1 MKFLLGLIVLG
12 LFLPVIADAQIQ
24 FGIGARTS
32 IFGYNR
38 DELDGSRVFWGGHA
52 RMRVIKYFAAELSA
66 QYREDTFGFHNGE
79 IKLETFPVQ
88 LSGIVYPLAMIPI
101 SPYFV
106 GGIGWYRLKAT
117 INGDLDLPYVF
128 GQGSVV
134 LTETAPH
141 IGVGLEAFIGDHFSI
156 GGDVRYVF
164 LDVKTELIN
173 YKYNAVLT
181 NIAGTF
187 YF

>member
-1 MKFLLGLIVLG
+1 MRFLLGLILLCVL
-12 LFLPVIADAQIQ
+12 LPVFVDAQVQ
-24 FGIGARTS
+24 FGLGANTS
-32 IFGYNR
+32 LFGYNR
-38 DELDGSRVFWGGHA
+38 DELDGGRIFWGGHA
-52 RMRVIKYFAAELSA
+52 RVRVIKYFAGEFSV
-66 QYREDTFGFHNGE
+66 QYREDTFGFRNGD

-101 SPYFV
+101 TPYFV

-117 INGDLDLPYVF
+117 INGDLDLPFVF

-134 LTETAPH
+134 ITETAPH

-164 LDVKTELIN
+164 LDFETDLIN
-173 YKYNAVLT
+173 YKYDAVLT